1 MSNLAVSDIMS
12 KLLYVKK
19 PELKKKPVDKPS
31 TTGHGT
37 LFTIVAVVGV
47 SLLIGVGFAYMGYT
61 SGHFSK
67 AYGLCKEDVLAHERI
82 GAYQSVDEITS
93 ALGSCDGVTS

>member
-1 MSNLAVSDIMS
+1 MS

-47 SLLIGVGFAYMGYT
+47 SLLISIGFAYMGYT
-61 SGHFSK
+61 SGHFST

-82 GAYQSVDEITS
+82 GTYQSVDEITS